1 MPILTIEN
9 RTVAVDPEGFLT
21 DYADWDEALAVTL
34 AHRIGITLTDRH
46 WEVLRFLRQ
55 DFADQ
60 GETAT
65 LRRTSLRC
73 DIPIKDLFALFPGK
87 PGKKMAYIAGL
98 PKPRGC
104 V

>member
-1 MPILTIEN
+1 MPVLTIEN
-9 RTVAVDPEGFLT
+9 RTVSVDAEGFLT
-21 DYADWDEALAVTL
+21 DYVDWDDDLARTL
-34 AHRIGITLTDRH
+34 AHQIGITLTDRH
-46 WEVLRFLRQ
+46 WEIMRFLRQ

-73 DIPIKDLFALFPGK
+73 DIPIRDLFVLFPGK
-87 PGKKMAYIAGL
+87 PAKKMAYIAGL